1 MMMMMACG
9 CVRER
14 DKKKRG
20 MVWHGGGQG
29 CKAGNKERE
38 EDTCWKERRKKKRVN
53 YCCSCDVSGFF
64 PLSLSTT
71 FLGF

>member
-20 MVWHGGGQG
+20 MGWHGGGQG

-38 EDTCWKERRKKKRVN
+38 EDTCWKERRKKKE
-53 YCCSCDVSGFF
+53 
-64 PLSLSTT
+64 
-71 FLGF
+71 